1 MKNVF
6 VLLIGTFIT
15 VGCTATSPQMQ
26 IIHDTAEALGGEAR
40 IERINTLV
48 IEGEGIAPN
57 LGQNLTPDTDLPGW
71 KVTEF
76 SRAIYPSKL
85 RMRVKQMRE
94 AQFLF
99 AGATVQRQEFGVDGD
114 IAYSIGEDG
123 TATRASEW
131 IARER
136 QREMLHHPITIIRA
150 ALEPE
155 SKVSDI
161 RIDGNYQLV
170 DITNAKGDVL
180 TLSIDRMTKLPAR
193 VSSTSY
199 NDNLGDVVIET
210 SFSDYEEVAGLKLPK
225 QLTTK
230 IDRYPQFDLHITKN
244 SVDAG
249 AGDFSAPEAVKAAQV
264 PPRSLPVT
272 VTAEEVGKGI
282 WWLAGSGNHRSILFE
297 FDDHLTLFE
306 VPVNEMRTLA
316 VIDTARTLRPNKPL
330 THAIVSHHHFD
341 HSGGLRAAVAK
352 GLTIIT
358 YRGNVEFFKELAAR
372 KHSIVQDAL
381 ARNPQPLKIEAVDDE
396 LILKDRSME
405 VRLYHLKNNP
415 REGTN
420 LFAYVPGDRMLVQAD
435 MYDSTWLQHP
445 WGDNLPYNLKLH
457 NLQVVKSV
465 PVHGAIQTY
474 VEVLKTIQSHR
485 APAAGS

>member
-6 VLLIGTFIT
+6 AVLIGTFLT
-15 VGCTATSPQMQ
+15 VGCARTSPPTQV
-26 IIHDTAEALGGEAR
+26 IHDTAEALGGRAR
-40 IERINTLV
+40 IEGIKTLV
-48 IEGEGIAPN
+48 IEGDGIAPN
-57 LGQNLTPDTDLPGW
+57 LGQNLTPDTDLPVW

-76 SRAIYPSKL
+76 SRVIDPSKS
-85 RMRVKQMRE
+85 RMRVKQVRE

-114 IAYSIGEDG
+114 IAYSVGEDG

-131 IARER
+131 VGRER

-150 ALEPE
+150 ALEHD
-155 SKVSDI
+155 SKVSDV
-161 RIDGNYQLV
+161 RSDGNFQLV
-170 DITNAKGDVL
+170 DITNAKGDVF
-180 TLSIDRMTKLPAR
+180 TLSIDRTTKLPAR

-210 SFSDYEEVAGLKLPK
+210 SFSDYEDVAGLKLPK
-225 QLTTK
+225 RFTTK
-230 IDRYPQFDLHITKN
+230 IDRYPQFDLNVTKN
-244 SVDAG
+244 AVDANN
-249 AGDFSAPEAVKAAQV
+249 GDFAAPETVKAAQV

-282 WWLAGSGNHRSILFE
+282 WWLAGSGNHRSVLFE

-306 VPVNEMRTLA
+306 VPLNEMRTLA

-330 THAIVSHHHFD
+330 TQAVVSHHHFD
-341 HSGGLRAAVAK
+341 HSGGLRAAVAR

-358 YRGNVEFFKELAAR
+358 YRGNVDFFKDLAAR

-381 ARNPQPLKIEAVDDE
+381 ARNPQLLKIEAVDDE
-396 LILKDRSME
+396 LILKDRTME
-405 VRLYHLKNNP
+405 VRLYHLKDNP

-420 LFAYVPGDRMLVQAD
+420 LFAYVPRDRMHVQAD
-435 MYDSTWLQHP
+435 MYDSNWLQHP
-445 WGDNLPYNLKLH
+445 WGDNLPYNLELH
-457 NLQVVKSV
+457 HLQVEKSV

-474 VEVLKTIQSHR
+474 ADVLKTIQSRR
-485 APAAGS
+485 AHAGS